1 MFILLET
8 PANKSSIF
16 EIKMPIFTENNPVS
30 FIYFESFIKALLN
43 NFISFKIPTIKSY
56 MEQFPFPFYVVL
68 KDVNNLPTIIGEALK
83 DWFDMVARLESSFLI
98 CF

>member
-30 FIYFESFIKALLN
+30 FIYFVTFIKTLFN
-43 NFISFKIPTIKSY
+43 CFISFKIPTIKSY
-56 MEQFPFPFYVVL
+56 MEQFPVSIVVL